1 MPHLCD
7 APLTPRRIMDMAS
20 VFYESCLLFT
30 ASDLGIF
37 ACLAE
42 KDGATLDQ
50 VVEACGLD
58 PRGARLVLDGCA
70 ALDLLVKDGDVFRNA
85 PDVDAFLVPGRPG
98 DLGGAIRYNR
108 DVYDAWGR
116 LPDLVK
122 TGAPVERPEIHLGE
136 DPERT
141 RAFVLSMH
149 GRAMGIGQSVVPQLD
164 LTGHKQLLDLAGG
177 PGTYSVLMAKA
188 NPELRCT
195 VLDLPAVAAVAEEL
209 IKDAG
214 MQDRVTCLPGDYHAA
229 EFPGGNDVVTI
240 FGALHQESPDA
251 IRDILG
257 RAYAALEPGGLLYVL
272 DMMTDAT
279 RTAPQFS
286 ALFAINMALT
296 TQHGWVFSDAELE
309 QWMTEAGFIDFSCK
323 PVPPPMPHWLAC
335 GHRPNTN
342 TAGD

>member
-1 MPHLCD
+1 MTDNSD
-7 APLTPRRIMDMAS
+7 APLTPRRIMNMAS
-20 VFYESCLLFT
+20 AFYESCLLFT

-37 ACLAE
+37 AHLSE
-42 KDGATLDQ
+42 TNGSTLKQ
-50 VVEACGLD
+50 VVEACELD
-58 PRGARLVLDGCA
+58 SRGARLVLDGCA
-70 ALDLLVKDGDVFRNA
+70 ALGFLVKRGDMFHNA

-98 DLGGAIRYNR
+98 DLSRAIRYNR
-108 DVYDAWGR
+108 DVYDAWGH
-116 LPDLVK
+116 LPGLAK

-149 GRAMGIGQSVVPQLD
+149 SRAMGIGQSVVPQLA
-164 LTGHKQLLDLAGG
+164 LAGRKQLLDLAGG

-188 NPELRCT
+188 SPELQCT
-195 VLDLPAVAAVAEEL
+195 VLDLPAVAAVAQEL

-214 MQDRVTCLPGDYHAA
+214 MQDRVTCLPGDYHVA
-229 EFPGGNDVVTI
+229 EFPDGNDVVTI
-240 FGALHQESPDA
+240 FGALHQESPEA
-251 IRDILG
+251 IRDILA
-257 RAYAALEPGGLLYVL
+257 RAYEALEPGGLLYVL

-279 RTAPQFS
+279 RTAPKFS

-309 QWMTEAGFIDFSCK
+309 QWMTDAGFVGFSCK

-335 GHRPNTN
+335 GYKPNA
-342 TAGD
+342 AGY